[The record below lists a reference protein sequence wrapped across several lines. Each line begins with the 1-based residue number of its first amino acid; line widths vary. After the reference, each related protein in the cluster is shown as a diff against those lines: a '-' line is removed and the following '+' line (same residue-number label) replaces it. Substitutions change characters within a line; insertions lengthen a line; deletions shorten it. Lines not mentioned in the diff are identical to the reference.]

1 MGGRAGFWSYDG
13 PMSPRVRRDRSGIE
27 NRPGDREQ
35 ALDWVL
41 GESLGAA
48 FAAAADH
55 SVFFLNAAA
64 RARWPSAQSGSLASL
79 LLPEDA
85 RARFDAI
92 AAEVVANGSPGHFD
106 FAERGPAGVRRWTRF
121 ALSPLRDGGRANAF
135 LCIASDFT
143 ELTRSQERA
152 RRSEQLMVDTQG
164 VAHLGTWEWDVSET
178 TAVWS
183 EELYRIYGLSPQ
195 TYTPSY
201 ENYLALVHPDD
212 RQRVIDATNR
222 VFHEHVPYSHDERV
236 FRPDGSVRYLH
247 TWAHPVLD
255 DDGKLVR
262 LVGVCQDITDRKLAE
277 IDRERIQAELVYR
290 SNHDAVTGLERYS
303 VLQPRLDAMI
313 SSGTGAVSVLVV
325 DVDGFQGINESIGH
339 ERADR
344 VLRVVAGRLR
354 TWACDRVAIS
364 HLAGDEFAIAVAD
377 GDEDSAV
384 TLAEQMRAAV
394 AAPIDD
400 GGFHLVLSA
409 TVGVSRAGPHGST
422 STELLRRAQAA
433 KERGKDMGG
442 DCVSVFLPEQMQ
454 AIEDR
459 MTLGGRLRSA
469 ARAGEFQLHYQPQFR
484 AGTGEVKG
492 FEALL
497 RWDSAELGPVPP
509 NRFIPVAES
518 LGLMPEIGT
527 WVVREACRQA
537 RLWLDAGHAGFVIA
551 VNVSAHQ
558 LRRPGLVG
566 VVTQAL
572 AEFGVPPRMLE
583 IELTESSLL
592 DSVARVQAILAEL
605 KALGVMLS
613 LDDFGTGY
621 SSLAYLKHFSLDK
634 LKIDRSFV
642 HGLPDSVDDGVIA
655 RTIVSIGHQ
664 LGLLVNAEGV
674 ETAAQRDFLC
684 GIGCDELQGYLFG
697 RPCPAAAAEAAFGVR

>member
-1 MGGRAGFWSYDG
+1 MGLSGGVWFYDAA
-13 PMSPRVRRDRSGIE
+13 MSPGARLDRSGID
-27 NRPGDREQ
+27 NRPGDRVQ
-35 ALDWVL
+35 ALDWA
-41 GESLGAA
+41 LGASPSA
-48 FAAAADH
+48 VFAAAADG
-55 SVFFLNAAA
+55 SVFFLNVAA
-64 RARWPSAQSGSLASL
+64 RARWPSAATGSPASL
-79 LLPEDA
+79 LLPEEA
-85 RARFDAI
+85 RAQFDAI
-92 AAEVVANGSPGHFD
+92 AAEVVANGSPGHFEC
-106 FAERGPAGVRRWTRF
+106 AERGPGGARSWTRF
-121 ALSPLRDGGRANAF
+121 ALSPLADAGGPNAF
-135 LCIASDFT
+135 LCIASDLT
-143 ELTRSQERA
+143 ELKRAQERT

-183 EELYRIYGLSPQ
+183 EELYRIYGLSPE

-201 ENYLALVHPDD
+201 ENYLALVHPED

-236 FRPDGSVRYLH
+236 FRHDGSVRYLH

-255 DDGKLVR
+255 DEGRLVR
-262 LVGVCQDITDRKLAE
+262 LLGVCQDITDRKLAE
-277 IDRERIQAELVYR
+277 IDRERIQAELAYR
-290 SNHDAVTGLERYS
+290 SNHDAVTALERYS

-313 SSGTGAVSVLVV
+313 SADTGAVSVLVV
-325 DVDGFQGINESIGH
+325 DLDGFQGINESIGH

-344 VLRVVAGRLR
+344 ALRVVAGRLR
-354 TWACDRVAIS
+354 TWAGERIAVS
-364 HLAGDEFAIAVAD
+364 HLAGDEFAIAVAG
-377 GDEDSAV
+377 GDEASVVA
-384 TLAEQMRAAV
+384 LAEEMRAAI
-394 AAPIDD
+394 AAPIEDR
-400 GGFHLVLSA
+400 GFHLVLSA
-409 TVGVSRAGPHGST
+409 TVGVSRAGSHGST

-459 MTLGGRLRSA
+459 VTLGGLLRSA
-469 ARAGEFQLHYQPQFR
+469 ARAGEFQLHYQPQFH

-497 RWDSAELGPVPP
+497 RWDSAALGPVPP
-509 NRFIPVAES
+509 TRFIPVAES
-518 LGLMPEIGT
+518 LGLMPEIGS
-527 WVVREACRQA
+527 WVIREACRQA
-537 RLWLDAGHAGFVIA
+537 RLWLDAGHADFVIA

-572 AEFGVPPRMLE
+572 ADFGVPTRTLE

-592 DSVARVQAILAEL
+592 DSVARVQGILAEL
-605 KALGVMLS
+605 KALGVLLS

-621 SSLAYLKHFSLDK
+621 SSLAYLKNFSLDK

-642 HGLPDSVDDGVIA
+642 HGLPDSVDDGAIA

-674 ETAAQRDFLC
+674 ETAAQREFLC
-684 GIGCDELQGYLFG
+684 AIGCDELQGYLFG
-697 RPCPAAAAEAAFGVR
+697 RPCPAAMAEAAFRG